1 MNAELVTYIP
11 PTAAEWQQTN
21 ELVKAVAATEFVPV
35 AMRGKPA
42 AVLACVLTGRELG
55 IGPMQSLKH
64 VAIIEG
70 KPGLSAELMAG
81 LVRSRGH
88 KLRIITRAQ
97 DEAEVEGVRA
107 DDPQHPLRVC
117 WTLKDAERAGLCK
130 IQQDGRP
137 TARDRNNKPMPWEKY
152 PDALLLARAISALCR
167 ALFADVLAGFSYTA
181 EEIQSGNGQTDA
193 VWGEVEVDT
202 STGEVLEG
210 SPGAGAGAVT
220 TTPAPAPAASRFVP
234 KLPDIELVRSVR
246 DAKQLIQSSTP
257 AFQAL
262 VPHAISALYH
272 TDPHLWWDQ
281 TSKVDAWKQVLEYT
295 VELHEQQHH
304 EKTSAAGTASP
315 PRAPAADP
323 QSDPEAASP
332 AAGSD
337 PSSNPG
343 RADRRTRE
351 GSTESAMTPGL
362 DDPVGGDDDAAS

>member
-1 MNAELVTYIP
+1 M
-11 PTAAEWQQTN
+11 
-21 ELVKAVAATEFVPV
+21 
-35 AMRGKPA
+35 
-42 AVLACVLTGRELG
+42 
-55 IGPMQSLKH
+55 
-64 VAIIEG
+64 
-70 KPGLSAELMAG
+70 
-81 LVRSRGH
+81 
-88 KLRIITRAQ
+88 
-97 DEAEVEGVRA
+97 
-107 DDPQHPLRVC
+107 
-117 WTLKDAERAGLCK
+117 
-130 IQQDGRP
+130 
-137 TARDRNNKPMPWEKY
+137 
-152 PDALLLARAISALCR
+152 
-167 ALFADVLAGFSYTA
+167 LAGFSYTA

-202 STGEVLEG
+202 ETGEVLER

-220 TTPAPAPAASRFVP
+220 MTPAPAPAANRFVP

-304 EKTSAAGTASP
+304 EMSAAPHSP
-315 PRAPAADP
+315 RGAADDP
-323 QSDPEAASP
+323 APGAARRDGTGGQTSD
-332 AAGSD
+332 
-337 PSSNPG
+337 PG